1 MCAELL
7 EEKQQSWDCKKEN
20 SLIHFVASESLGDA
34 LQLIKL
40 LKVDLPL

>member
-7 EEKQQSWDCKKEN
+7 KEKQQSWDCKKEN
-20 SLIHFVASESLGDA
+20 SLIHSASESLGDA
-34 LQLIKL
+34 LHLIKL